1 MFVVDWNRKMHFGY
15 STTLTNGENI
25 MSIERLARNAGFALA
40 AVAIV
45 FAVGFTIEYQ
55 PVINALAR

>member
-1 MFVVDWNRKMHFGY
+1 MMRSVPSGSIHPPERAN
-15 STTLTNGENI
+15 
-25 MSIERLARNAGFALA
+25 MSIERIVRNLAFAIA

-45 FAVGFTIEYQ
+45 IALGLTVEYQ

>member
-1 MFVVDWNRKMHFGY
+1 MC
-15 STTLTNGENI
+15 
-25 MSIERLARNAGFALA
+25 IEKLARNAGFALA

-45 FAVGFTIEYQ
+45 MALGFTIEYQ